1 MSRADTQPSGTKDS
15 DGPSLARGAGKVC
28 GNQELL
34 LLLRVSATHP
44 CSEQFGA
51 GSGTSWDTPVH
62 PKQNYSSNT
71 PFLLVQPH
79 TSCTQGAPPGTP
91 ALSQFMAPASLS
103 CPAAALAVP
112 SHSFHS
118 ERGEAHRDL
127 SQPCHPLHVGS
138 TIDHRDRCFEINCRG
153 NTMSA
158 SQQGLWYMQPSLG
171 HAAAVGRKK
180 STRGRILGSRNF
192 RPFWGI

>member
-1 MSRADTQPSGTKDS
+1 MEIRSCCCCSGSQQPIHAQSSLGQDLAPA
-15 DGPSLARGAGKVC
+15 GICLCIPSKTPAVIPL
-28 GNQELL
+28 
-34 LLLRVSATHP
+34 S
-44 CSEQFGA
+44 
-51 GSGTSWDTPVH
+51 SWCNLTLPVPEGH
-62 PKQNYSSNT
+62 LQ
-71 PFLLVQPH
+71 
-79 TSCTQGAPPGTP
+79 APP

-103 CPAAALAVP
+103 SPAAALAVP
-112 SHSFHS
+112 SHCFHS

-127 SQPCHPLHVGS
+127 SQPCHPLHVGR